1 MKSIYPDIATLLL
14 ELEAELR
21 TLNLW
26 DEERPSPEALAST
39 QPFCVD
45 TLTLPQWLQFVFLPR
60 MSHLVEFEQPL
71 PQKCGVAPMAEEFF
85 RGGALPVATLVRKLS
100 EIDERLEQ
108 GEG

>member
-21 TLNLW
+21 NLDLW
-26 DEERPSPEALAST
+26 DAESPSAEALAST

-60 MSHLVEFEQPL
+60 MSQLVEMEMPL
-71 PQKCGVAPMAEEFF
+71 PKECGIAPMAEEFF
-85 RGGALPVATLVRKLS
+85 RGSDLSVAALTGKLT
-100 EIDERLEQ
+100 EIDARLAK
-108 GEG
+108 G